1 MMMVMTMMMIVPGP
15 LLLLLLLLLLLRWLD
30 QDNLGSEAGLHLERA
45 VGELKRQLLDI
56 KYGQKRTKSTK
67 T

>member
-1 MMMVMTMMMIVPGP
+1 MMIRMMMIVPWP
-15 LLLLLLLLLLLRWLD
+15 LLLLGWLD
-30 QDNLGSEAGLHLERA
+30 QDDLGSEARLHLERA

-56 KYGQKRTKSTK
+56 KYSQKRTKSTK

>member
-1 MMMVMTMMMIVPGP
+1 MMMMMMMIVPGP
-15 LLLLLLLLLLLRWLD
+15 LLLLLLLLLLLGWLD
-30 QDNLGSEAGLHLERA
+30 QDDLGSEAGLHLERA

>member
-1 MMMVMTMMMIVPGP
+1 MMVMVVPGP
-15 LLLLLLLLLLLRWLD
+15 LLLLLLLLLGWLD
-30 QDNLGSEAGLHLERA
+30 QDDLGSEAGLHLERA

-56 KYGQKRTKSTK
+56 KYSQQRTKSTK

>member
-1 MMMVMTMMMIVPGP
+1 MMMVMMMMVKIVPGP
-15 LLLLLLLLLLLRWLD
+15 LLLLLLLLWWLD
-30 QDNLGSEAGLHLERA
+30 QDDLGSEAGLHLERA

>member
-1 MMMVMTMMMIVPGP
+1 MMMMMVMMVVPGP
-15 LLLLLLLLLLLRWLD
+15 LLLLLLLLLLLGWLD
-30 QDNLGSEAGLHLERA
+30 QDDLGGEARLHLERA
-45 VGELKRQLLDI
+45 VGEIKRQLLDI

>member
-15 LLLLLLLLLLLRWLD
+15 LLLLLLLLLLWWLD
-30 QDNLGSEAGLHLERA
+30 QDDLGSEAGLHLERA

>member
-1 MMMVMTMMMIVPGP
+1 MMVMVKMIVPGP
-15 LLLLLLLLLLLRWLD
+15 LLLLLLLLLGWLD
-30 QDNLGSEAGLHLERA
+30 QDDLGSEAGLHLERA